1 MTDHRNKGD
10 EPMSAEI
17 ISLSQARKA
26 KEKTKAA
33 KGATLNRLK
42 FGRTKA
48 EKALDQLEEERKV
61 RKLDF
66 AKRDA
71 SPEYKSD
78 E

>member
-1 MTDHRNKGD
+1 
-10 EPMSAEI
+10 MSAEI
-17 ISLSQARKA
+17 VSLSQARKA

-33 KGATLNRLK
+33 KGAAGNRIK

-48 EKALDQLEEERKV
+48 QKALDQLEAERKV

-71 SPEYKSD
+71 PND

>member
-1 MTDHRNKGD
+1 
-10 EPMSAEI
+10 MSAEI

-33 KGATLNRLK
+33 KGAAGHRLK

-48 EKALDQLEEERKV
+48 QNALDQLEAERKV

-71 SPEYKSD
+71 PND

>member
-1 MTDHRNKGD
+1 
-10 EPMSAEI
+10 MSADI

-33 KGATLNRLK
+33 KGAAGNRLK

-48 EKALDQLEEERKV
+48 QKALDQLEQERKV
-61 RKLDF
+61 RTLDF

-71 SPEYKSD
+71 SSESVGEAKSD